1 MKNKF
6 YKIGFCTV
14 LVILL
19 IVLLF
24 ITLPSIIK
32 EESEKSLEGK
42 GEFEFIDIYE
52 EEVEGQMISTLE
64 MESQGRDRFY
74 EILVGLQTL
83 IQTYETSD
91 LYTVIIY
98 QGEDFCSYSIEGN
111 LYRKYDSASI
121 DDWYKSSLEVHY
133 EVKKNEVCE

>member
-1 MKNKF
+1 MKNN
-6 YKIGFCTV
+6 YKIGFWV
-14 LVILL
+14 VLAALVIVVAFLT
-19 IVLLF
+19 IPSVL
-24 ITLPSIIK
+24 K
-32 EESEKSLEGK
+32 EKSEKTLEGK

-52 EEVEGQMISTLE
+52 EEVEGQRIATLE

-83 IQTYETSD
+83 IQSYNSAD

-98 QGEDFCSYSIEGN
+98 QGENFCTYSINGDM
-111 LYRKYDSASI
+111 YRNYDSASI